1 MNKLIQCV
9 FFLCSTLFSVTQTNA
24 STPEKMQTLTHSYQ
38 LGDTLLQ
45 VTEYRGTRSGGMV
58 YFHPHDSEQVSIQAA
73 RNIIARHGGKAFVVE
88 NQGKRIVSFSL
99 QGHTY
104 SFDPNR
110 IFSAEGVAA
119 TLRRYGPYSDAARD
133 ATVQF
138 ARWLSGLLSSGRVFA
153 IHNNRDTTYN
163 VLSYRDAKGHPAQGV
178 KALSINSKQDP
189 GNFVYTTNIGL
200 YMAAKDS
207 GFNTVLQAQDV
218 DDDGSYSVYAMRHGL
233 DYINVET
240 KIGDLA
246 DDLNLVGFVNRYY
259 NYADLTGETWTTLQ
273 KGDLVDL
280 VATSSAYNAAHIT
293 YITQVLND
301 IGLKVRTRYAQQEK
315 GGDPLWYS
323 NKDSERLKQFYE
335 ALSAPDSKAVWD
347 IRGGSGTTN
356 FLTSM
361 IGLQPPTIKKPMIGF
376 SDATGAHLFL
386 NSKWNWPTIHG
397 VLAEFS
403 TEVDK
408 KDGVRINDKTSITS
422 VTDLLMGRVRELNY
436 SGLTPLNAAAQNVT
450 ELPTT
455 LMGGNLTLLSTAFGT
470 TLQPANRPFTL
481 IVEGIGNNQHQL
493 ERMMDQ
499 IAYSENMEK
508 IQAVIL
514 GEFLKHE
521 AGDSSHDTKLTNLV
535 LQRFADKLEIPVFRW
550 AQFGHGFINRPLP
563 LNTAATIKNNGDGFT
578 LNVQVR

>member
-1 MNKLIQCV
+1 MTKFMQFIFV
-9 FFLCSTLFSVTQTNA
+9 LCSALFYVTPTNA
-24 STPEKMQTLTHSYQ
+24 SIPEKMQTLTHSYQ
-38 LGDTLLQ
+38 LGDTRLQ

-58 YFHPHDSEQVSIQAA
+58 YFHPHDSEQVSIQAV
-73 RNIIARHGGKAFVVE
+73 RKIITTHGGKAVVLE

-99 QGHTY
+99 QGKSY

-110 IFSAEGVAA
+110 IFSVEGVAA
-119 TLRRYGPYSDAARD
+119 TLRKYGPYSDAARD

-138 ARWLSGLLSSGRVFA
+138 SQWLSGLLSSGRVFA

-163 VLSYRDAKGHPAQGV
+163 VLSYRDAGGQPAQGV
-178 KALSINSKQDP
+178 KALYINPEQDP

-207 GFNTVLQAQDV
+207 GFNTVLQARDV
-218 DDDGSYSVYAMRHGL
+218 EDDGSYSVYAMRHGL

-240 KIGDLA
+240 KIDDLT
-246 DDLNLVGFVNRYY
+246 DDLNLIAFVNRYY
-259 NYADLTGETWTTLQ
+259 NYADLTGETWATLE

-323 NKDSERLKQFYE
+323 NSDSERLKQFYE
-335 ALSAPDSKAVWD
+335 ALSAPDSKAVWG

-361 IGLQPPTIKKPMIGF
+361 IGLQPPKIKKPMIGF

-408 KDGVRINDKTSITS
+408 KDGVRINDETSITS
-422 VTDLLMGRVRELNY
+422 VTDLLMGRVRALDYN
-436 SGLTPLNAAAQNVT
+436 SLVPMNAAAHKLTVL
-450 ELPTT
+450 ETT

-470 TLQPANRPFTL
+470 TLQPANRPFSL

-521 AGDSSHDTKLTNLV
+521 AGDSPHDTKLTNLV
-535 LQRFADKLEIPVFRW
+535 LQRFADKLDIPVFRW
-550 AQFGHGFINRPLP
+550 AQFGHGFVNRPLP
-563 LNTAATIKNNGDGFT
+563 LNTAATLKKDGDGFT
-578 LNVQVR
+578 LSVQAR